1 MRAAPV
7 FSPDGT
13 PMPSSTNGGGGGE
26 VVVPRISL
34 SDASKQ
40 KAKNVAL
47 LPPPPS
53 LLTNSLSAREAHTT
67 PTLTPPTPTSATTTA
82 NHNNLNQ
89 TTNNRVQHMPVRRR
103 LNNPATNSLSMIE
116 LRPFFVGENGNA
128 AAQPQQ
134 PPRFTPVRLPP
145 PTTTTTTTTRSTEY
159 DGSLGLVVYGR
170 YTIKAE
176 QDGDLEF
183 KKGDMIQ
190 VFHKKPNWWKGKNL
204 ITGLVGIFSS
214 NYVVPED
221 PYKRQ
226 RIGGH

>member
-1 MRAAPV
+1 
-7 FSPDGT
+7 
-13 PMPSSTNGGGGGE
+13 MPSSTNGGVGGE

-40 KAKNVAL
+40 KAKNVTL

-67 PTLTPPTPTSATTTA
+67 PTSATTTA
-82 NHNNLNQ
+82 HNNNNLNQ

-116 LRPFFVGENGNA
+116 LRPFFAGENGNA
-128 AAQPQQ
+128 AAQQ
-134 PPRFTPVRLPP
+134 PPRFTPVRVPP
-145 PTTTTTTTTRSTEY
+145 PTTTTTPTSKSTEY

-176 QDGDLEF
+176 QEGDLEF
-183 KKGDMIQ
+183 QKGDMIQ

-204 ITGLVGIFSS
+204 MTGLVGIFSS

-221 PYKRQ
+221 PFKDRRQ